1 LLTSDSIGYHSF
13 LLPNSLED
21 SKEANHSLP
30 SCLVSRLTDVPHQ
43 PDTDNECSLSMAQE
57 QAYAIANVSA
67 SSAGDATGSTEAQQ
81 LLDAFWPKVIED
93 IKKLTTQDFKNQ
105 ELPLARIKK
114 IMKLDDD
121 VKSMMISAEAP
132 ILFAKAAEIFITEL
146 SLRAWIHTED
156 NKRRTLQRNDIA
168 MAISKYD
175 QFDFLIDIVPR
186 EEMKPS
192 TKRAPG
198 GLATINALQMS
209 GGLLDG
215 GITAA
220 AVSQDQVQY
229 ILQQS
234 IPQTIAASPAGAQQ
248 IQVIQTP
255 QGNFALINGQLIPVQ
270 LPQNPSQQSQ
280 PPPTASGG
288 DATGGTAGTLQLAS
302 TPTGQ
307 QGAAIQFVAFQGPN
321 GEIQHIPVQAL
332 NQVRMPVQGQPGQQI
347 LIHAPTAGGTAP
359 SGVQHPYQITA
370 GGQQF
375 IVQSGIGTTTQDSSQ
390 NPGLDDHE

>member
-1 LLTSDSIGYHSF
+1 
-13 LLPNSLED
+13 
-21 SKEANHSLP
+21 
-30 SCLVSRLTDVPHQ
+30 
-43 PDTDNECSLSMAQE
+43 MAQE
-57 QAYAIANVSA
+57 QAYAIGNVSA
-67 SSAGDATGSTEAQQ
+67 ASAGDATGSTEAQQ
-81 LLDAFWPKVIED
+81 LLDGFWPKVIED
-93 IKKLTTQDFKNQ
+93 IKKLTSQDFKNQ

-220 AVSQDQVQY
+220 AAVSQDQVQY

-234 IPQTIAASPAGAQQ
+234 IPQAIPASPAGAQQ
-248 IQVIQTP
+248 IQLIQTP

-270 LPQNPSQQSQ
+270 LPQNASQQSQ

-288 DATGGTAGTLQLAS
+288 DATGGTAGALQLAP
-302 TPTGQ
+302 TPAGQ
-307 QGAAIQFVAFQGPN
+307 QGGAIQFVALQGPN
-321 GEIQHIPVQAL
+321 GEIQHIPLQAL
-332 NQVRMPVQGQPGQQI
+332 NQVRMQGQPGLGGQQI
-347 LIHAPTAGGTAP
+347 LIHAPTGGTVP

-375 IVQSGIGTTTQDSSQ
+375 IVQSGIGTTTQESSQ